1 MTDRAPKR
9 MSEGDHLQRLLLE
22 QANARCVVAHLD
34 ETYAQVRSRGQ
45 YPDRIAQLIGETL
58 VVCAL
63 CSSGVKFDGRISL
76 QLRSS
81 SALKL
86 LMADCTDQGGL
97 RGLARFEPSEALA
110 SADFST
116 LTDGGILTMTV
127 EPSTRGHDRGDNRG
141 ENRGDNR
148 RDKRGQMWQGIVPLE
163 GGSMARAIERY
174 FEQSEQLETKLVLAV
189 NETRAS
195 GILLQRMPGP
205 TIDDDG
211 WDRVCAL
218 LDTLEP
224 QELLATDSETLLHRL
239 FHEESRRLFPSRP
252 LEFFCPCSRERVA
265 TVLRGL
271 GAEELESIV
280 AARGEIDVSCE
291 FCNQQYS
298 FDRLDVTQLLH
309 SDAPDAPDGGSTVH

>member
-1 MTDRAPKR
+1 
-9 MSEGDHLQRLLLE
+9 MSSGSDHLQRLLLE
-22 QANARCVVAHLD
+22 QANARCVVAHID
-34 ETYAQVRSRGQ
+34 ETYAEVRSRGE
-45 YPDRIAQLIGETL
+45 YPDRIAELIGETL
-58 VVCAL
+58 AVCAL

-127 EPSTRGHDRGDNRG
+127 EPSSRGHN
-141 ENRGDNR
+141 
-148 RDKRGQMWQGIVPLE
+148 RGQMWQGIVPLE

-174 FEQSEQLETKLVLAV
+174 FEQSEQLETRLVLAV
-189 NETRAS
+189 TGTRAA

-224 QELLATDSETLLHRL
+224 RELLATDSETLLHRL
-239 FHEESRRLFPSRP
+239 FHEESRRLFPARP

-298 FDRLDVTQLLH
+298 FDRLDVAQLLL